1 MNFADPGCKI
11 VQNCFFLPFSG
22 AGADKLLKFK
32 KWFWSI
38 VEKMSNTDRQD
49 LVRFLS

>member
-1 MNFADPGCKI
+1 MALND
-11 VQNCFFLPFSG
+11 FLFYFKLFSCLG

-38 VEKMSNTDRQD
+38 VEKMSSGERKD
-49 LVRFLS
+49 LVSTLFRAGP